1 VVISS
6 VPANVSTAVVP
17 EPIDLTVPSFK
28 YAVCGLEG
36 MDISGSP
43 GVGPNAERVGDTA
56 CPCFRSSEEMLSEA
70 ASEFPLPIVRAAER
84 ADGREDAE
92 PIEYSWSC
100 RERGAELSDRIDA
113 GFRGECIE

>member
-1 VVISS
+1 
-6 VPANVSTAVVP
+6 
-17 EPIDLTVPSFK
+17 
-28 YAVCGLEG
+28 
-36 MDISGSP
+36 
-43 GVGPNAERVGDTA
+43 VGPNAERVGDTA
-56 CPCFRSSEEMLSEA
+56 CPYFRSSEEMLSEA
-70 ASEFPLPIVRAAER
+70 ASEFPLPIVRAAES